1 MGDKWREERQRINQ
15 PDKRHGRP
23 WRVERQWHGEWQR
36 FRQMGCHG
44 LRRGNISTSRTRG
57 ARGDVMEGGMTRGNS
72 VMRGRVSGR
81 WEVAMWGEAMQ
92 QPARLEGGNATTS
105 WMRVLKEVEQ
115 EVKAQPEERPR
126 NGD

>member
-1 MGDKWREERQRINQ
+1 
-15 PDKRHGRP
+15 
-23 WRVERQWHGEWQR
+23 
-36 FRQMGCHG
+36 
-44 LRRGNISTSRTRG
+44 
-57 ARGDVMEGGMTRGNS
+57 
-72 VMRGRVSGR
+72 
-81 WEVAMWGEAMQ
+81 MQ